1 MRIGVCALF
10 FVRKCAHSV
19 MRIGVYGCV
28 RIGVYRGMRIR
39 GIVHFFSSNTVQGT
53 QEVLTYS
60 PTLI

>member
-39 GIVHFFSSNTVQGT
+39 GIVHCFASISSSFIYRTR
-53 QEVLTYS
+53 
-60 PTLI
+60 PIIAR